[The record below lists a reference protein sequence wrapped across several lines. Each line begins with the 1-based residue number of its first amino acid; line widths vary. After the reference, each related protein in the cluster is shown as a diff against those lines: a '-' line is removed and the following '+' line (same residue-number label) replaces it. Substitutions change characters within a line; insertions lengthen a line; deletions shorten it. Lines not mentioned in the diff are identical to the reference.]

1 MQERILQLLAA
12 ENISQTEFAQKIG
25 VSGSNVTH
33 IINGRNNPS
42 YEFILRVASHF
53 PAVNLDW
60 LLLGK
65 GKMYRDAPLNPSISA
80 REGLFDG
87 HMYDNDANIAFP
99 EGSTPLS
106 NEPKSSENQRKTV
119 RVTIFYDD
127 GSFQD
132 LEAQ

>member
-12 ENISQTEFAQKIG
+12 ENISQTEFAQRIG

-33 IINGRNNPS
+33 IISGRNNPS

-65 GKMYRDAPLNPSISA
+65 GKMYRDTPLPSPSISA
-80 REGLFDG
+80 GEGLFDG
-87 HMYDNDANIAFP
+87 QSYDNGENIEFS
-99 EGSTPLS
+99 EGLNPPADVVKPT
-106 NEPKSSENQRKTV
+106 ENQRKAV

-132 LEAQ
+132 L